1 MSGIC
6 LQSKHGGA
14 NRREDVIEQ
23 LNVKTKGSFS
33 VRKNKQDGNT
43 PFKTNNVNFRKR
55 HKAGWDIPEIAQTCP
70 HKGLVEIGDLV
81 QFWAAGQFVQYRDVT

>member
-23 LNVKTKGSFS
+23 LNVKTKRSFS
-33 VRKNKQDGNT
+33 VRERIS
-43 PFKTNNVNFRKR
+43 KTETLILRQIMSTSEKDIQ
-55 HKAGWDIPEIAQTCP
+55 KAETYL
-70 HKGLVEIGDLV
+70 KLLKLVPIK
-81 QFWAAGQFVQYRDVT
+81 T

>member
-23 LNVKTKGSFS
+23 LNVKTKRSFS
-33 VRKNKQDGNT
+33 VRERIS
-43 PFKTNNVNFRKR
+43 KTETLLLRQIMSTSEKDIQ
-55 HKAGWDIPEIAQTCP
+55 KAETYL
-70 HKGLVEIGDLV
+70 KLLKLVPIK
-81 QFWAAGQFVQYRDVT
+81 A

>member
-23 LNVKTKGSFS
+23 LNVKTKRSFS
-33 VRKNKQDGNT
+33 VRERIS
-43 PFKTNNVNFRKR
+43 KTETLLLRQIMSTSEKDIQ
-55 HKAGWDIPEIAQTCP
+55 KAETYL
-70 HKGLVEIGDLV
+70 KLLKLVPIK
-81 QFWAAGQFVQYRDVT
+81 T

>member
-23 LNVKTKGSFS
+23 LNVKTKRSFS
-33 VRKNKQDGNT
+33 VRERIS
-43 PFKTNNVNFRKR
+43 KTETLILRQIMSTSEKDIQ
-55 HKAGWDIPEIAQTCP
+55 KAETYL
-70 HKGLVEIGDLV
+70 KLLKLVPIK
-81 QFWAAGQFVQYRDVT
+81 A